1 MKGNKSPCP
10 SVPPTPTSPSTLHT
24 CKRKERGVSGN
35 GLACRCCCWGGWV
48 AVRGSSFLM
57 GIFHLL
63 YTFLSPVPYSQLS
76 ISFMINR
83 YARKL
88 LTLSLGIML
97 ITKSNLCKKKKA
109 SGWERVGQGCAGGG
123 RRSWRRPSPGRR
135 CPAKPAV
142 GRNRRLQMDTS
153 RSGLQIRTL
162 TCTAAGSVLQ
172 AGVSPE
178 SQLLADSAAIQTQ
191 TSSSLQHAMVIF
203 VGLFCGRS
211 AGHVGS

>member
-1 MKGNKSPCP
+1 
-10 SVPPTPTSPSTLHT
+10 
-24 CKRKERGVSGN
+24 
-35 GLACRCCCWGGWV
+35 
-48 AVRGSSFLM
+48 M

-97 ITKSNLCKKKKA
+97 ITKSNLCKKKKTKKQVA
-109 SGWERVGQGCAGGG
+109 ERGWARDAQEEG

-135 CPAKPAV
+135 VSCQAWQLV
-142 GRNRRLQMDTS
+142 GTEGFRWTPPDLGCRYTHLP
-153 RSGLQIRTL
+153 
-162 TCTAAGSVLQ
+162 VLRQAPCCQ

-178 SQLLADSAAIQTQ
+178 SQLLVDSATTETQ

>member
-1 MKGNKSPCP
+1 MD
-10 SVPPTPTSPSTLHT
+10 
-24 CKRKERGVSGN
+24 R
-35 GLACRCCCWGGWV
+35 LAGAVVGEGGV

-97 ITKSNLCKKKKA
+97 ITKSNLCKKKKKKRQVA
-109 SGWERVGQGCAGGG
+109 VGGWARDAWEEG
-123 RRSWRRPSPGRR
+123 RRSWRQPSPSRWVSCQAWQLVGTEGFRWTPPGLGYR
-135 CPAKPAV
+135 YTHLPALRQAP
-142 GRNRRLQMDTS
+142 
-153 RSGLQIRTL
+153 
-162 TCTAAGSVLQ
+162 CCQ

-178 SQLLADSAAIQTQ
+178 SQLPVNSAVVQTQ
-191 TSSSLQHAMVIF
+191 TSSSLRHAMVLFI
-203 VGLFCGRS
+203 GLFCGHS
-211 AGHVGS
+211 AGHVES

>member
-1 MKGNKSPCP
+1 MD
-10 SVPPTPTSPSTLHT
+10 
-24 CKRKERGVSGN
+24 R
-35 GLACRCCCWGGWV
+35 LAGAVVGEGGV

-97 ITKSNLCKKKKA
+97 ITKSNLCKKKKKKKA
-109 SGWERVGQGCAGGG
+109 SGCGRMGQGCLGGG
-123 RRSWRRPSPGRR
+123 KEELEAAQPQQVGVLPSL
-135 CPAKPAV
+135 AV

-153 RSGLQIRTL
+153 RSGLQIHTF
-162 TCTAAGSVLQ
+162 TCTASGSMLP
-172 AGVSPE
+172 S
-178 SQLLADSAAIQTQ
+178 
-191 TSSSLQHAMVIF
+191 
-203 VGLFCGRS
+203 RS
-211 AGHVGS
+211 